1 VKDSIR
7 ILSVVFLTTIYC
19 FAIGAVTKSFAHS
32 DFHSNSTTSQE
43 QYFSDFS
50 TKLFCHTSQ
59 SESSVNNYNNQ
70 PVPSFKNPFKEFWAI
85 AKTIEQF
92 FETAFSQYTNISRN
106 FLIQHRKTDIIFPF
120 HYFW

>member
-1 VKDSIR
+1 MKNNIR
-7 ILSVVFLTTIYC
+7 ILSIIFLTTTYC
-19 FAIGAVTKSFAHS
+19 FAIGLVTKSLTHS
-32 DFHSNSTTSQE
+32 DFQSNSTSSQY

-59 SESSVNNYNNQ
+59 SENSVNNYNNL
-70 PVPSFKNPFKEFWAI
+70 PTPSFKYPFNDLWSI
-85 AKTIEQF
+85 TKTTEQL

-106 FLIQHRKTDIIFPF
+106 FLIQHWKTDIIFPF

>member
-1 VKDSIR
+1 VKSSIR
-7 ILSVVFLTTIYC
+7 ILSVVFLTAIYC
-19 FAIGAVTKSFAHS
+19 FAIGVVTKSLAHS
-32 DFHSNSTTSQE
+32 DFHSNTTTSQE

-59 SESSVNNYNNQ
+59 SESSVNNYINQ
-70 PVPSFKNPFKEFWAI
+70 PVPSFKNPFNGLWTI
-85 AKTIEQF
+85 TKTTEQL